1 MFGEAIIASAMIDRV
16 VPPRRSDRVEGMS
29 YRIKYPGI
37 VIHIDVTT
45 FDNIS
50 DGGGWRH
57 VD

>member
-1 MFGEAIIASAMIDRV
+1 MSHHADLIALK
-16 VPPRRSDRVEGMS
+16 GTS
-29 YRIKYPGI
+29 YRIKHPGI

-50 DGGGWRH
+50 DGGGWRP